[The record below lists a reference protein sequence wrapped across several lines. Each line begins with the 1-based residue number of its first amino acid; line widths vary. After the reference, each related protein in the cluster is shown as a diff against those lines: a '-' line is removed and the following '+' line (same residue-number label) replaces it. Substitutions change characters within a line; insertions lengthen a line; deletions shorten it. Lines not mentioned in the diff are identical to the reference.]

1 MALYKTIN
9 YSNDSGISSYR
20 NLFQGTPVLW
30 GTVDSIELIS
40 AKKLSANKSQV
51 VLRIVDVTPV
61 IEAVLKKIFNLKYL
75 IIHH

>member
-9 YSNDSGISSYR
+9 YSNDSGISPYR

-51 VLRIVDVTPV
+51 VLRIVDVT
-61 IEAVLKKIFNLKYL
+61 LL
-75 IIHH
+75 